1 MSETIPYVL
10 RVRPIDD
17 EWHVLEDGVEDSL
30 NVYATRWE
38 AEEHAL
44 DLAEAAGYGEIV
56 LYDDND
62 NLERSYPYV
71 PSEAAG

>member
-1 MSETIPYVL
+1 MPV
-10 RVRPIDD
+10 DD
-17 EWHVLEDGVEDSL
+17 EWQVLEDGVEGSL

-56 LYDDND
+56 LYDDSG
-62 NLERSYPYV
+62 NLERSYQFT